1 MFSHAPLGQK
11 SAIVAQQIW
20 INRRCLNMPNNSNIA
35 FTHSHEVLPDGA
47 VAFRCSDDREKW
59 PWLALPSSHP
69 TVIQTINYWASV
81 EAGRAR
87 GTYDSTKWSA
97 LTESHWVSN
106 PDTAG
111 PPSHG
116 LADYIQDPD
125 IPDRLLFRLTFFDKE
140 GTFVC
145 RLTGKGVIFQTRD
158 FEGWRDKSKEDSAPP
173 QAAQVF
179 NFTSADELGVLSDVE
194 RFLSPL
200 KEEDTLAATALV
212 TKDNGLIPAHPYHS
226 GSGDHVN
233 ANQLADTGFQFAH
246 LIHQGRMITCTQGEI
261 EFMRFVELGRPFTIS
276 LTAHDKKTG
285 ALSMEV
291 HQGELKTTKMTLFVA
306 EAG

>member
-1 MFSHAPLGQK
+1 
-11 SAIVAQQIW
+11 
-20 INRRCLNMPNNSNIA
+20 MPNNYNTA
-35 FTHSHEVLPDGA
+35 FTHSHNVLPDGA
-47 VAFRCSDDREKW
+47 VTFKCSDDQDKW

-87 GTYDSTKWSA
+87 GAFDSTKWSA
-97 LTESHWVSN
+97 LTQTHWVSN
-106 PDTAG
+106 SDWAG

-125 IPDRLLFRLTFFDKE
+125 LPDRLLFRLTFFDKD

-158 FEGWRDKSKEDSAPP
+158 FETWRDKSKQASAP
-173 QAAQVF
+173 QEAAQDF

-200 KEEDTLAATALV
+200 IEEEAPMSTALV
-212 TKDNGLIPAHPYHS
+212 TKENGLIPAHPYHN

-233 ANQLADTGFQFAH
+233 ANQLADAGFQFAH
-246 LIHQGRMITCTQGEI
+246 LIYQGRKLSCTEGEI
-261 EFMRFVELGRPFTIS
+261 KFMKFVELGRPFKIS
-276 LTAHDKKTG
+276 LTAHDMTTG

-291 HQGELKTTKMTLFVA
+291 HQGERKTTSMTLYVA
-306 EAG
+306 EMG